1 LTTQTA
7 LTTPAAQSY
16 LAGWAALTR
25 LMDAGASWSGRER
38 NCVYL
43 NLEGKAFANVSAAFG
58 LDFVD
63 DGRAVA
69 AGDWDLDGDLDLW
82 LRNRTGPQLRVM
94 LNESATENNHVSLR
108 LEGVDCNRDAIG
120 ARVVVR
126 TDRHTHTRE
135 LRAGDGYLA
144 QSSKWL
150 HFGLGP
156 AAEIRAAHVEW
167 PGGPRQTLDGLKP
180 NTRYLVQQG
189 AAPRRVPTESI
200 KLPARAAETPTN
212 DTAPTRI
219 VLKTPLPLPPS
230 LTEWLD
236 SNGFAGQPVLVNLW
250 AQWCAPCL
258 AELSEFSTGIE
269 RIRAAKLSLL
279 AANLDEPARRPLAKA
294 AFARQVAPAARDRGL
309 KLATLAPA
317 QLDTLDVL
325 LTHVRHKQRELA
337 LPTSLL
343 IDEYGQL
350 QIIYEG
356 PLDIPLL
363 LCDAADYVTTTRPA
377 NQRSSFPGR
386 WYFRGKRDWSG
397 LAQSLKERNRTRDAR
412 FYLKKTLPRFQ
423 SPGS

>member
-167 PGGPRQTLDGLKP
+167 PGGPRQTLDGLKL
-180 NTRYLVQQG
+180 NTRYLVQAGCGSAPRSNRVNQAARPRG
-189 AAPRRVPTESI
+189 RDADKRHRTNPHRAQDAAAPPALVDRMARQQRVRG
-200 KLPARAAETPTN
+200 PA
-212 DTAPTRI
+212 
-219 VLKTPLPLPPS
+219 
-230 LTEWLD
+230 
-236 SNGFAGQPVLVNLW
+236 GAGQLVGPMV
-250 AQWCAPCL
+250 C
-258 AELSEFSTGIE
+258 
-269 RIRAAKLSLL
+269 SL
-279 AANLDEPARRPLAKA
+279 
-294 AFARQVAPAARDRGL
+294 
-309 KLATLAPA
+309 
-317 QLDTLDVL
+317 
-325 LTHVRHKQRELA
+325 
-337 LPTSLL
+337 
-343 IDEYGQL
+343 
-350 QIIYEG
+350 
-356 PLDIPLL
+356 
-363 LCDAADYVTTTRPA
+363 
-377 NQRSSFPGR
+377 PG
-386 WYFRGKRDWSG
+386 GVG
-397 LAQSLKERNRTRDAR
+397 
-412 FYLKKTLPRFQ
+412 
-423 SPGS
+423 